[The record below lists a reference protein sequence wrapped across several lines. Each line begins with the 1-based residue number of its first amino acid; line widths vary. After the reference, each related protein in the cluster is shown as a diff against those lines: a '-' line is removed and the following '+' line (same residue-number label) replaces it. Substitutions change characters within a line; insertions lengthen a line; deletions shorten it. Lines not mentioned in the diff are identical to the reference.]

1 MRCVEICVFIIVTI
15 VGIVVPTAHERA
27 QVHAI
32 VCLVDKAIS
41 DWSKDQ
47 IRCSML
53 YDVLFSLPLPFIAI
67 DFLEKCNSVQ
77 RCF

>member
-1 MRCVEICVFIIVTI
+1 MCRVEICVFIIVTI
-15 VGIVVPTAHERA
+15 VGIVVPTAYERA
-27 QVHAI
+27 KVHAI

-41 DWSKDQ
+41 DWCKDQ
-47 IRCSML
+47 IRCSMF

-67 DFLEKCNSVQ
+67 DFLEECNSVK